1 MLAEHPLDHLLD
13 LAYAAVMKAD
23 YAALDGI
30 EAKILAA
37 LAQSGAPRDLT
48 QLTRLQQKAARNAIC
63 LQSAAKGMRAAMR
76 RLEEVRRASVG
87 LATYDG
93 KGRRVETGGQL
104 RLRERF

>member
-1 MLAEHPLDHLLD
+1 MLAEHPLDDLLD

-30 EAKILAA
+30 DAMISAVLAH
-37 LAQSGAPRDLT
+37 SGAPRDLT
-48 QLTRLQQKAARNAIC
+48 QLTRLQEKAARNAIC
-63 LQSAAKGMRAAMR
+63 LQSAAKGIRAAMR